1 MNKLWLF
8 AIPLGLIAAVWV
20 FSGPI
25 LRGIGSLFENDGPP
39 VAADI
44 IVVLAG
50 DGLGNRILKG
60 AELAREGFAPA
71 VLVSN
76 GEAKYGRMES
86 ELATEFAIQHGYS
99 PGLFIVANWPAHS
112 TVEEAHQAIAT
123 MRSRGVHKAII
134 VTTSWHTARAGRI
147 YRRNAPDL
155 TFYMV
160 GAFDPDW
167 HNGDWW
173 IDREGRKT
181 FFMEGVKTIADF
193 LGI

>member
-1 MNKLWLF
+1 VNKLWLF
-8 AIPLGLIAAVWV
+8 AIPLGLIAAVWA

-39 VAADI
+39 VSADI
-44 IVVLAG
+44 ILVLAG
-50 DGLGNRILKG
+50 DSNGNRILKG
-60 AELAREGFAPA
+60 AELARQGFAPV
-71 VLVSN
+71 VLASN
-76 GEAKYGRMES
+76 GEAEYGRTES
-86 ELATEFAIQHGYS
+86 QLATEFAIQRGYS
-99 PGLFIVANWPAHS
+99 PGLFIVANWLAHS
-112 TVEEAHQAIAT
+112 TVEEAHLAIAT

-160 GAFDPDW
+160 GAIDPGW

-181 FFMEGVKTIADF
+181 FFLEGVKTIADF